1 MEEDIYFD
9 ENGNKRIGKRRT
21 PSDEPVIVYS
31 VRELMEEVRHDL
43 KGVVDRFAET
53 AKEQNKK
60 VEEQTKKVEK
70 QNEKVEE
77 QNQKIDGLIR
87 DVRAYNNLRQRQ
99 EEQNERLKKVEDC
112 VYAEQNKKEGANAVY
127 KIWDNRVARTI
138 LILTFLLGTFYN
150 FIKNLFTL
158 LKG

>member
-43 KGVVDRFAET
+43 KCVVDRFAET

-60 VEEQTKKVEK
+60 VEEQNK
-70 QNEKVEE
+70 KVEE
-77 QNQKIDGLIR
+77 QNKKIDGLILK
-87 DVRAYNNLRQRQ
+87 VEKYNNIRQRQ
-99 EEQNERLKKVEDC
+99 EEQENRLKKVEDC
-112 VYAEQNKKEGANAVY
+112 VYAELNKKEGANAVY